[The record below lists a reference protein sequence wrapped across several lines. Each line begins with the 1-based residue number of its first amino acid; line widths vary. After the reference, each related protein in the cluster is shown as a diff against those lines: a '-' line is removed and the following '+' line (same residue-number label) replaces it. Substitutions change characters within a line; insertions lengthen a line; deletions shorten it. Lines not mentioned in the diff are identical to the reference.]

1 MLKDLFTE
9 EAFSKRL
16 IQLRTQKGVTAR
28 TMSREIGQH
37 PGYINNIE
45 NGKNFPSMSSFFYIC
60 QYLDITPKDFFDTG
74 AKDPSKATELFE
86 KIKELKPEQLAVI
99 ESVINSMK

>member
-1 MLKDLFTE
+1 MKELFTDE
-9 EAFSKRL
+9 EFVKRL
-16 IQLRTQKGVTAR
+16 VELRNIKNVSAR
-28 TMSREIGQH
+28 EMSLEIGQSES
-37 PGYINNIE
+37 YISNIE
-45 NGKNFPSMSSFFYIC
+45 NGYGMPSLSVFFYIC

-86 KIKELKPEQLAVI
+86 KIKALKPEQLVVI

>member
-1 MLKDLFTE
+1 MKELFTDE
-9 EAFSKRL
+9 EFVKRL
-16 IQLRTQKGVTAR
+16 VELRNIKNVSAR
-28 TMSREIGQH
+28 EMSLEIGQSES
-37 PGYINNIE
+37 YISNIE
-45 NGKNFPSMSSFFYIC
+45 NGYGMPSLSVFFYIC

-86 KIKELKPEQLAVI
+86 KIKALKPEQLAVI

>member
-1 MLKDLFTE
+1 MVELFLE
-9 EAFSKRL
+9 EKFAEILTKYRSIKN
-16 IQLRTQKGVTAR
+16 VSAR
-28 TMSREIGQH
+28 EMSLEIGQSES
-37 PGYINNIE
+37 YISNIE
-45 NGKNFPSMSSFFYIC
+45 NGYGMPSLSVFFYIC

>member
-1 MLKDLFTE
+1 MKELFTDE
-9 EAFSKRL
+9 EFFKRL
-16 IQLRTQKGVTAR
+16 VELRNIKNVSAR
-28 TMSREIGQH
+28 EMSLEIGQSES
-37 PGYINNIE
+37 YISNIE
-45 NGKNFPSMSSFFYIC
+45 NGYGMPSLSVFFYIC

-86 KIKELKPEQLAVI
+86 KIKALKPEQLVVI

>member
-1 MLKDLFTE
+1 MKELFTDE
-9 EAFSKRL
+9 EFVKRL
-16 IQLRTQKGVTAR
+16 VELRNIKNVSAR
-28 TMSREIGQH
+28 EMSLEIGQSES
-37 PGYINNIE
+37 YISNIE
-45 NGKNFPSMSSFFYIC
+45 NGYGMPSLSVFFYIC

-86 KIKELKPEQLAVI
+86 KIKELKPEQLVVI

>member
-1 MLKDLFTE
+1 MKELFTDE
-9 EAFSKRL
+9 EFVKRL
-16 IQLRTQKGVTAR
+16 VELRNIKNVSAR
-28 TMSREIGQH
+28 EMSLEIGQSES
-37 PGYINNIE
+37 YISNIE
-45 NGKNFPSMSSFFYIC
+45 NGYGMPSLSVFFYIC

-86 KIKELKPEQLAVI
+86 KIKELKPEQLTVI